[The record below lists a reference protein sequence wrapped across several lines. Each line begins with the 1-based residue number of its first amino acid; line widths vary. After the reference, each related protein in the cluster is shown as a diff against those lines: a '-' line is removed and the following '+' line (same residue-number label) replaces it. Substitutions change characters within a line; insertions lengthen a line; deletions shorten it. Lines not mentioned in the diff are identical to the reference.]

1 MHRVKYPNIHDR
13 YSIHIYLSSVEIL
26 RETTGINRFLSAYS
40 KNKQSSPEATRTRSL
55 MCMMYFVCIVKTLW
69 SYSRGILMLLC
80 NTDTIVQHSAKQKV
94 HWAVKQEKWIFLQ
107 LNDNSSDHISGE
119 TKPLAAPAPDTKVTS
134 DVSNNN
140 NNKLVT
146 PEKQTTKMSEEE
158 SANQKPVTRP
168 ISGQSDQ
175 FRARAVADLVQKNFA
190 NKILSNKTVVK
201 SLIDDS
207 SASLLDNLY
216 FLLLVF
222 VSSWLLVA

>member
-1 MHRVKYPNIHDR
+1 M
-13 YSIHIYLSSVEIL
+13 
-26 RETTGINRFLSAYS
+26 
-40 KNKQSSPEATRTRSL
+40 
-55 MCMMYFVCIVKTLW
+55 
-69 SYSRGILMLLC
+69 
-80 NTDTIVQHSAKQKV
+80 
-94 HWAVKQEKWIFLQ
+94 
-107 LNDNSSDHISGE
+107 NDNSSDHISGE

-146 PEKQTTKMSEEE
+146 PEKQPAKMSEEE

-222 VSSWLLVA
+222 VSS

>member
-1 MHRVKYPNIHDR
+1 MN
-13 YSIHIYLSSVEIL
+13 
-26 RETTGINRFLSAYS
+26 N
-40 KNKQSSPEATRTRSL
+40 
-55 MCMMYFVCIVKTLW
+55 
-69 SYSRGILMLLC
+69 
-80 NTDTIVQHSAKQKV
+80 
-94 HWAVKQEKWIFLQ
+94 
-107 LNDNSSDHISGE
+107 NSSDHISGE

-222 VSSWLLVA
+222 VSRS

>member
-1 MHRVKYPNIHDR
+1 MN
-13 YSIHIYLSSVEIL
+13 
-26 RETTGINRFLSAYS
+26 N
-40 KNKQSSPEATRTRSL
+40 
-55 MCMMYFVCIVKTLW
+55 
-69 SYSRGILMLLC
+69 
-80 NTDTIVQHSAKQKV
+80 
-94 HWAVKQEKWIFLQ
+94 
-107 LNDNSSDHISGE
+107 NSSDHITGE

-134 DVSNNN
+134 DASSNNN
-140 NNKLVT
+140 NNTKLVT
-146 PEKQTTKMSEEE
+146 PEKQTAKMSEEE

-222 VSSWLLVA
+222 VSIAD

>member
-1 MHRVKYPNIHDR
+1 M
-13 YSIHIYLSSVEIL
+13 
-26 RETTGINRFLSAYS
+26 
-40 KNKQSSPEATRTRSL
+40 
-55 MCMMYFVCIVKTLW
+55 
-69 SYSRGILMLLC
+69 
-80 NTDTIVQHSAKQKV
+80 
-94 HWAVKQEKWIFLQ
+94 
-107 LNDNSSDHISGE
+107 NDNSSDHISGE

-134 DVSNNN
+134 DASNN

-146 PEKQTTKMSEEE
+146 PVNSSERQTAKMSEEE
-158 SANQKPVTRP
+158 TANQKPVTRP

-222 VSSWLLVA
+222 VSRS

>member
-1 MHRVKYPNIHDR
+1 M
-13 YSIHIYLSSVEIL
+13 
-26 RETTGINRFLSAYS
+26 
-40 KNKQSSPEATRTRSL
+40 
-55 MCMMYFVCIVKTLW
+55 
-69 SYSRGILMLLC
+69 
-80 NTDTIVQHSAKQKV
+80 
-94 HWAVKQEKWIFLQ
+94 
-107 LNDNSSDHISGE
+107 NDNSSDHISGE

-134 DVSNNN
+134 DVSNN

-222 VSSWLLVA
+222 VSRS

>member
-1 MHRVKYPNIHDR
+1 M
-13 YSIHIYLSSVEIL
+13 
-26 RETTGINRFLSAYS
+26 
-40 KNKQSSPEATRTRSL
+40 
-55 MCMMYFVCIVKTLW
+55 
-69 SYSRGILMLLC
+69 
-80 NTDTIVQHSAKQKV
+80 
-94 HWAVKQEKWIFLQ
+94 
-107 LNDNSSDHISGE
+107 NDNSSDHISGE

-222 VSSWLLVA
+222 VSRS

>member
-1 MHRVKYPNIHDR
+1 MN
-13 YSIHIYLSSVEIL
+13 
-26 RETTGINRFLSAYS
+26 N
-40 KNKQSSPEATRTRSL
+40 
-55 MCMMYFVCIVKTLW
+55 
-69 SYSRGILMLLC
+69 
-80 NTDTIVQHSAKQKV
+80 
-94 HWAVKQEKWIFLQ
+94 
-107 LNDNSSDHISGE
+107 NSSDHITGE

-134 DVSNNN
+134 DASNNN
-140 NNKLVT
+140 NSKLVT
-146 PEKQTTKMSEEE
+146 PEKQTAKMSEEE

-222 VSSWLLVA
+222 VSS